1 MSFKEKV
8 MKKIIGLAALA
19 GMITMISA
27 CKKDV
32 TESPQSAIDLSLYY
46 RSTKDITATL
56 AGMYTSFQEEMT
68 GVGTNKDANDNTE
81 YWGGRYNYWG
91 EGRSDNFDRSQY
103 ANTTITEQAF
113 NALTINNPATDWGGL
128 YRTIYRANVN
138 LKYIP
143 QVPQYDVLATPTLVN
158 NALAQC
164 YAMRAESYF
173 YIVRLWGDA
182 PIWTEPYLDVSQSG
196 SKARSPQAK
205 IIDSVIIP
213 DLTKAYSL
221 IQKSQTPTVWN
232 INEGAICAMM
242 ADVYMWRAGRPGG
255 GQSDYQNAIAWT
267 QKLFAAK
274 GPTGVAYTGT
284 SGANLE
290 PTVTWK
296 NLFLSPTTSIE
307 PIWSIAWDN
316 TVNGC
321 ACLPISAQTGTNNA
335 VRVDTAVYFRWKKN
349 NKLDTRF
356 GKTIDTTSTTVE
368 STWFGHMDKI
378 LKYYP
383 TNYNSATIL
392 TATGTTITALSLNV
406 YLVMYRLGDV
416 YLTYAEALNQTN
428 DPADAIKYL
437 NYIRV
442 RAGVPA
448 YTAVQLSS
456 TSLIQ
461 DAILQ
466 ERQYEL
472 FAEGKRWFDL
482 VRTGNVKRIMDPIVS
497 RRQILFGTAP
507 TGFAD
512 LNKVLWP
519 LSQNALNANR
529 LLVQN
534 SSY

>member
-1 MSFKEKV
+1 MIFKENI

-19 GMITMISA
+19 GMIAIMSGCT
-27 CKKDV
+27 KDV
-32 TESPQSAIDLSLYY
+32 TEVPQSAVDISLYY
-46 RSTKDITATL
+46 RSTKDISSSL

-68 GVGTNKDANDNTE
+68 GSGS
-81 YWGGRYNYWG
+81 GGKYNYWG

-103 ANTTITEQAF
+103 ANSTITELAF
-113 NALTINNPATDWGGL
+113 NGLTINNAATDWAGL

-138 LKYIP
+138 LKYFP
-143 QVPQYDVLATPTLVN
+143 QVSTYDNLATPAFIN
-158 NALAQC
+158 NSLAQC

-182 PIWTEPYLDVSQSG
+182 PIWTEPYLDVSQPASRPREAA
-196 SKARSPQAK
+196 SK

-221 IQKSQTPTVWN
+221 MQKGQTPTVWN
-232 INEGAICAMM
+232 INEGAICAIM
-242 ADVYMWRAGRPGG
+242 ADVYMWRAGQPGG

-274 GPTGVAYTGT
+274 GPTGAVYAGT

-290 PTVTWK
+290 PTATWK
-296 NLFLSPTTSIE
+296 NLFLVPTTSIE

-316 TVNGC
+316 TLNGC
-321 ACLPISAQTGTNNA
+321 ACLPITTQTSNNP
-335 VRVDTAVYFRWKKN
+335 VRVDTAIYFKWKKN
-349 NKLDTRF
+349 RLTDTRF
-356 GKTIDTTSTTVE
+356 GKTIDTTSTTVQG
-368 STWFGHMDKI
+368 TWLAHMDKV
-378 LKYYP
+378 LKYFV
-383 TNYNSATIL
+383 TNNNASTIL
-392 TATGTTITALSLNV
+392 TGTGTTLLATNLNV

-416 YLTYAEALNQTN
+416 YLTYAEALNKTN
-428 DPADAIKYL
+428 DPTNAIRYL

-442 RAGVPA
+442 RAGLPA

-456 TSLIQ
+456 TTLIQ

-482 VRTGNVKRIMDPIVS
+482 VRTNNVQKVMDPVVS
-497 RRQILFGTAP
+497 RRQILFGSLP
-507 TGFAD
+507 TGFSDAR
-512 LNKVLWP
+512 KILWP
-519 LSQNALNANR
+519 LSQSALNANR
-529 LLVQN
+529 TLVQN
-534 SSY
+534 PGY

>member
-1 MSFKEKV
+1 MIFKEKV

-19 GMITMISA
+19 VVITMISS

-32 TESPQSAIDLSLYY
+32 TETPQSAIDLSLYY

-56 AGMYTSFQEEMT
+56 AGMYLSFQEEMT
-68 GVGTNKDANDNTE
+68 GVGTGSDANDKTE
-81 YWGGRYNYWG
+81 NYGGRYNYWG
-91 EGRSDNFDRSQY
+91 EGRSDNYDRSQY
-103 ANTTITEQAF
+103 ANTTITELAF
-113 NALTINNPATDWGGL
+113 NGLTINNPATDWGGL

-182 PIWTEPYLDVSQSG
+182 PIWTEPYLDVSQPG
-196 SKARSPQAK
+196 SRTRSPQAK

-221 IQKSQTPTVWN
+221 IQRGQTSTVWN
-232 INEGAICAMM
+232 INEGAICAIM
-242 ADVYMWRAGRPGG
+242 ADVYMWRAGQPGG

-274 GPTGVAYTGT
+274 GPTGAVYAGT
-284 SGANLE
+284 SGSNLE

-296 NLFLSPTTSIE
+296 NLFLAPTTSIE

-321 ACLPISAQTGTNNA
+321 ACLPITTQLSNNP
-335 VRVDTAVYFRWKKN
+335 VRVDTTVYFKWKKN

-356 GKTIDTTSTTVE
+356 GKTIDTTATIVGTT
-368 STWFGHMDKI
+368 WLAHMDKV
-378 LKYYP
+378 LKYFP
-383 TNYNSATIL
+383 TNYNAGTIL
-392 TATGTTITALSLNV
+392 TGTGTTITATMLNV

-428 DPADAIKYL
+428 DLPNALKYL
-437 NYIRV
+437 NYVHV
-442 RAGVPA
+442 RAGLPA
-448 YTAVQLSS
+448 YTATQF
-456 TSLIQ
+456 TTTGAMQ
-461 DAILQ
+461 AAILQ
-466 ERQYEL
+466 ERQFEL

-482 VRTGNVKRIMDPIVS
+482 VRTGNVKTVMDPIVS
-497 RRQILFGTAP
+497 RRQVIFGTAP

-512 LNKVLWP
+512 PNKILWP

-534 SSY
+534 PSY